1 MEKYQDAGAWAAL
14 LKGETYE
21 WGMPFMGVA
30 WSWAEARKS
39 QREEADRRRR
49 AGHACLNPPA
59 PPSSAGGET
68 SESATIFT

>member
-1 MEKYQDAGAWAAL
+1 MEKYQDAGTWAAL

-59 PPSSAGGET
+59 PPSSARGET
-68 SESATIFT
+68 SESATIST